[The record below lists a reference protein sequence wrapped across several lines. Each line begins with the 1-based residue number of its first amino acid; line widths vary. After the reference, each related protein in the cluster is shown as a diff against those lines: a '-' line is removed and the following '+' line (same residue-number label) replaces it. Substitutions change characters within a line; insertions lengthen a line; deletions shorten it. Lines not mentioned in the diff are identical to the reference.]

1 MKKLV
6 IGSMTLALLLPL
18 GSALADE
25 WEDRQDQ
32 QQRMM
37 DDEEDRRMGKTMRG
51 DGAVNEN
58 RQKMMERGGINSVD
72 DIENMP
78 PTAAGHPDEK
88 HMDEMNMEAEKGMK
102 THRKG
107 HRGEVESNY

>member
-37 DDEEDRRMGKTMRG
+37 DDEEDRRMGKTC
-51 DGAVNEN
+51 
-58 RQKMMERGGINSVD
+58 
-72 DIENMP
+72 
-78 PTAAGHPDEK
+78 
-88 HMDEMNMEAEKGMK
+88 
-102 THRKG
+102 
-107 HRGEVESNY
+107 